1 MFETIFEGGPT
12 SVDPGDADVDELNR
26 VLSSLMSISRG
37 SDLTASIRVNGEG
50 ELSGEEE
57 NGMKGFDNKW
67 DGRNA
72 FSCESMNNVLLLE
85 RLIIPHPGSH
95 HAHPEYFQ
103 IDHLLLSLWHQV

>member
-12 SVDPGDADVDELNR
+12 SMDPGDADVDELNR
-26 VLSSLMSISRG
+26 DHSSLMSTSWS

-67 DGRNA
+67 DGRIA
-72 FSCESMNNVLLLE
+72 FSCESVNNVLFW
-85 RLIIPHPGSH
+85 R
-95 HAHPEYFQ
+95 
-103 IDHLLLSLWHQV
+103 D